1 MRHFITWLALWFFG
15 AVGTVAQVAVPPQ
28 LIRPIQGAQLPSPLV
43 QFEWTPSSPSAP
55 GLVYRLTVKPRYQG
69 QSPTQAMASNP
80 VSLQVDVPGTSYQT
94 SLSEANALGAD
105 AAAPNYAGHVW
116 HVQALLNGLPY
127 GDNQG
132 FSQIEGFSVPAMAV
146 DPVKPPYAGLIWELP
161 YTALIDGGAELTYD
175 LPANVGDT
183 LIMIVRVRV
192 PQKLTE
198 DTLALLQDTSNA
210 SPSARYTGYVLNQA
224 VASGAG
230 RASGKTLG
238 AVTRQAPPQGQGRGP
253 VIPIRPSDV
262 GLPEFRT
269 SPGDAL
275 DYYAGGFYL
284 YGRPGDTLVTDKE
297 QEKRSYY
304 AGGFYLYGGPGD
316 TLVTDKEQET
326 RSRYTGGYYVY
337 GGPGDTL
344 VTDKEQEK
352 RSYYAGGFYLYGG
365 PGDTLVTDK
374 EQETR
379 SRYTGGFF
387 VYTIPGNGEPPTYA
401 GYARITPSLL
411 ETRETDF
418 YSVISKQASV
428 RVPVPEGSTTDFVS
442 ILKPAPKDT
451 SKVKIKTVLPP
462 MEPYW
467 WRQRS
472 DTLTVPH
479 TIFNPPDEILQGG
492 LPLRQIA
499 YNAGKEGAIIV
510 ERTGKAYVAGHFV
523 PRNILLPICPIAV
536 QESDAFPEPLSDILV
551 AVDEESG
558 AIEYRWLVLRREL
571 RQIQAVVRLDC
582 ERDFYPIK

>member
-1 MRHFITWLALWFFG
+1 MMRHFITWLALWFFG

-269 SPGDAL
+269 SPGDTL

-284 YGRPGDTLVTDKE
+284 YGR
-297 QEKRSYY
+297 
-304 AGGFYLYGGPGD
+304 
-316 TLVTDKEQET
+316 
-326 RSRYTGGYYVY
+326 
-337 GGPGDTL
+337 PGDTL

-401 GYARITPSLL
+401 GYAKEYLIM
-411 ETRETDF
+411 RESDI
-418 YSVISKQASV
+418 YSIISKQAPV

-523 PRNILLPICPIAV
+523 PHNILLPICPIAV

-571 RQIQAVVRLDC
+571 TQIQAVVRLDC